1 MLLGS
6 ELDVQIAK
14 EQAETVNKDV
24 QIDQLLVDWKEN
36 EQSLE
41 FFEALQ

>member
-14 EQAETVNKDV
+14 DQAENVNKDI
-24 QIDQLLVDWKEN
+24 QIDHLLVDWKEN
-36 EQSLE
+36 
-41 FFEALQ
+41 